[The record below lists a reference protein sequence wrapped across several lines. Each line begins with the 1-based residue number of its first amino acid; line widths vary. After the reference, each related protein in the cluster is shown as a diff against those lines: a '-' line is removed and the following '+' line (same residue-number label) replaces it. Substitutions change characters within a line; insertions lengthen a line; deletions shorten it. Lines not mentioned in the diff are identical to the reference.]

1 MKKQLIKEITDI
13 NKLIKNEQKNKLDLD
28 LKLES
33 LELEINSIEEKFKS
47 QISDSTNYENYPKIS
62 KLKKLYETSLRKNQE
77 KTFIQ
82 YNLSSFQKENEL
94 KVKNLQKKIHELI
107 EKENKNQILIEKKIE
122 ELNNEITK
130 AGHYFSNDKKQEKYI
145 ISPETMSLH
154 MISKINSEID
164 FMKALKEKTHNVKT
178 QNEQILTQIENN
190 INILNSLKS
199 KKDRRESSYN
209 ETSTAA
215 KISSHKYQFISPV
228 QIESAKI
235 INTNPNNNNNINYY
249 NNNNYD
255 VDSSMSLEIETDI
268 NLDSLPSNDE
278 SLRFIDKVCDIKS
291 KINPIKNN
299 YEEKKYY
306 PPSAS
311 IPKEQTRLAQP
322 IKVEKPL
329 DYKIKNNQIEKDIE
343 DIKKEIEDIKTNIEN
358 FKEKRKKIEDETIK
372 KEQNLK
378 HACTKIKIINDQIKV
393 INEQIN
399 EFEKYKQNHNI
410 NNINNNNKI
419 LSRIYSIYNII
430 NTRNFYLYNSKE
442 NNNNI
447 SNKNTIKKK

>member
-28 LKLES
+28 LKIES

-47 QISDSTNYENYPKIS
+47 QISDSNNYENYPKIS

-94 KVKNLQKKIHELI
+94 KEKNLQKKIHELV

-130 AGHYFSNDKKQEKYI
+130 VEHYFSSDKKQEKYI
-145 ISPETMSLH
+145 IPPETMSLH
-154 MISKINSEID
+154 LISKINSEID
-164 FMKALKEKTHNVKT
+164 FMQALKEKTNSVKA
-178 QNEQILTQIENN
+178 QNEQILSQIDNN
-190 INILNSLKS
+190 LNILNSLKS
-199 KKDRRESSYN
+199 KKDRRESSFN

-215 KISSHKYQFISPV
+215 KISSNKNHFISPV

-235 INTNPNNNNNINYY
+235 NNTNTNNNNNINYY
-249 NNNNYD
+249 NNNYD
-255 VDSSMSLEIETDI
+255 IDSSMSLEIETDL
-268 NLDSLPSNDE
+268 NLESLPSNDE

-311 IPKEQTRLAQP
+311 IPKELTRQAQP

-329 DYKIKNNQIEKDIE
+329 DYKIKNNEIEKDIDE
-343 DIKKEIEDIKTNIEN
+343 IKKEIDDIKINIEN
-358 FKEKRKKIEDETIK
+358 LKEKIKKIEEEKIK

-393 INEQIN
+393 INEQIE
-399 EFEKYKQNHNI
+399 EFENYKINHNI
-410 NNINNNNKI
+410 NNNKVF
-419 LSRIYSIYNII
+419 SSIYSIYNII
-430 NTRNFYLYNSKE
+430 NTRNFYLYNTKD
-442 NNNNI
+442 NNNI
-447 SNKNTIKKK
+447 SNVDTIRKK

>member
-28 LKLES
+28 LKIES

-47 QISDSTNYENYPKIS
+47 QISDSNNYENYPKIS

-94 KVKNLQKKIHELI
+94 KEKNLQKKIHELV

-130 AGHYFSNDKKQEKYI
+130 AEHYFSSDKKQEKYI
-145 ISPETMSLH
+145 IPPETMSLH
-154 MISKINSEID
+154 LISKINSEID
-164 FMKALKEKTHNVKT
+164 FMQALKEKTNSVKA
-178 QNEQILTQIENN
+178 QNEQILSQIDNN
-190 INILNSLKS
+190 LNILNSLKS
-199 KKDRRESSYN
+199 KKERRESSFN

-215 KISSHKYQFISPV
+215 KISSNKNHFISPV

-235 INTNPNNNNNINYY
+235 NNTNTNNNNNNINYY
-249 NNNNYD
+249 NNNYD
-255 VDSSMSLEIETDI
+255 IDSSMSLEIETDL
-268 NLDSLPSNDE
+268 NLESLPSNDE

-311 IPKEQTRLAQP
+311 IPKELTRQAQP

-329 DYKIKNNQIEKDIE
+329 DYKIKNNEIEKDIDE
-343 DIKKEIEDIKTNIEN
+343 IKKEIDDIKINIEN
-358 FKEKRKKIEDETIK
+358 LKEKIKKIEEEKIK

-393 INEQIN
+393 INEQIK
-399 EFEKYKQNHNI
+399 EFENYKNNHNI
-410 NNINNNNKI
+410 NNNKVF
-419 LSRIYSIYNII
+419 SSIYSIYNII
-430 NTRNFYLYNSKE
+430 NTRNFYLYNTKD
-442 NNNNI
+442 NNNI
-447 SNKNTIKKK
+447 SNVDTIRKK

>member
-1 MKKQLIKEITDI
+1 
-13 NKLIKNEQKNKLDLD
+13 
-28 LKLES
+28 
-33 LELEINSIEEKFKS
+33 
-47 QISDSTNYENYPKIS
+47 
-62 KLKKLYETSLRKNQE
+62 
-77 KTFIQ
+77 
-82 YNLSSFQKENEL
+82 
-94 KVKNLQKKIHELI
+94 
-107 EKENKNQILIEKKIE
+107 
-122 ELNNEITK
+122 
-130 AGHYFSNDKKQEKYI
+130 
-145 ISPETMSLH
+145 

-215 KISSHKYQFISPV
+215 KISSHKYQFISPG

-343 DIKKEIEDIKTNIEN
+343 DIKKE
-358 FKEKRKKIEDETIK
+358 
-372 KEQNLK
+372 QNLK

-447 SNKNTIKKK
+447 SNMSTIKKK